1 MVAQDAMKNDA
12 VFAGSVP
19 ALYERYMVPML
30 FEPYASDLAARL
42 APRAPRRVLELAC
55 GTGAVTRVIA
65 AELPE
70 ATAIVATD
78 LNPGMLEQ
86 AKKLGASRQVEWQVA
101 NAMALPFADASF
113 DAVVCQFGCMF
124 FPDKP
129 KAFAEVRRVLAPGGF
144 FLFNVWDRIED
155 NEFADVVT
163 KSLEH
168 VFPNDPPRFM
178 ARTPHGY
185 GDPNVLAK
193 DLAAGGFT
201 ASPAI
206 TVVEKR
212 SRSATAADVALGYCQ
227 GTPMRGEIEARD
239 PSRLEESTR
248 VATEALAARFGKGPV
263 DGRMQALIVDVTR

>member
-30 FEPYASDLAARL
+30 FEPYARDLAERL
-42 APRAPRRVLELAC
+42 RPRAPRRVLELAC
-55 GTGAVTRVIA
+55 GTGAVTRAIA
-65 AELPE
+65 AELPR
-70 ATAIVATD
+70 TTSIVATD

-86 AKKLGASRQVEWQVA
+86 AKQLGASRQVEWQVA
-101 NAMALPFADASF
+101 DATALPFADASF
-113 DAVVCQFGCMF
+113 DAVVCQFGAMF

-129 KAFAEVRRVLAPGGF
+129 KAYSQVRRVLAPGGF

-155 NEFADVVT
+155 NEFADVIT
-163 KSLEH
+163 KSLER

-185 GDPNVLAK
+185 RDANALAK
-193 DLAAGGFT
+193 DLADGGFT
-201 ASPAI
+201 TAPAI

-212 SRSATAADVALGYCQ
+212 SRAATAGDAALGYCQ

-239 PSRLEESTR
+239 PSRLEEATR
-248 VATEALAARFGKGPV
+248 VAAEAVAARFGKGPV
-263 DGRMQALIVDVTR
+263 DGRMQALIVDITR

>member
-1 MVAQDAMKNDA
+1 MKNDA

-30 FEPYASDLAARL
+30 FEPYARDLAERL
-42 APRAPRRVLELAC
+42 RPRAPRRVLELAC
-55 GTGAVTRVIA
+55 GTGAVTRAIA
-65 AELPE
+65 VELP
-70 ATAIVATD
+70 ATTSIVATD

-86 AKKLGASRQVEWQVA
+86 AKQLGASRQVEWQVA
-101 NAMALPFADASF
+101 DATALPFADASF
-113 DAVVCQFGCMF
+113 DAVVCQFGTMF

-129 KAFAEVRRVLAPGGF
+129 KAYSQVRRVLAPGGF

-155 NEFADVVT
+155 NEFADVIT
-163 KSLEH
+163 KSLER

-185 GDPNVLAK
+185 RDANALAK
-193 DLAAGGFT
+193 DLADGGFT
-201 ASPAI
+201 TAPAI

-212 SRSATAADVALGYCQ
+212 SRAATAGDAALGYCQ

-239 PSRLEESTR
+239 PSRLEEATR
-248 VATEALAARFGKGPV
+248 VAAEAVAARFGKGPV
-263 DGRMQALIVDVTR
+263 DGRMQALIVDITR

>member
-1 MVAQDAMKNDA
+1 MKNDA
-12 VFAGSVP
+12 VFSGSVP

-30 FEPYASDLAARL
+30 FEPYARDLVERL
-42 APRAPRRVLELAC
+42 RPRAPRRVLELAA
-55 GTGAVTRVIA
+55 GTGAVTRAMA
-65 AELPE
+65 AGLPDSVS
-70 ATAIVATD
+70 IVATD

-86 AKKLGASRQVEWQVA
+86 AKTLGASRPVEWQPA
-101 NAMALPFADASF
+101 DAMALPFADASF

-144 FLFNVWDRIED
+144 FLFNLWDRIED
-155 NEFADVVT
+155 NDFANVIT
-163 KSLEH
+163 ASLAQ

-185 GDPNVLAK
+185 HDENGIAK

-206 TVVEKR
+206 SVVEKR
-212 SRSATAADVALGYCQ
+212 SRAATAGDVALGYCQ

-239 PSRLEESTR
+239 ASRLEEATR
-248 VATEALAARFGKGPV
+248 VATAAIAARFGNGPV
-263 DGRMQALIVDVTR
+263 DGRMQAVIVDVTR